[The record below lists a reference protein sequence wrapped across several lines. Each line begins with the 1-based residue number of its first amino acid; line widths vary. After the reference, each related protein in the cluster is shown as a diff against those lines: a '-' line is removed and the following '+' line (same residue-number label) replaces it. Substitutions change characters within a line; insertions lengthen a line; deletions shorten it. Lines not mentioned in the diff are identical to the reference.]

1 MRGTVNKEEG
11 VLWEVDAMMT
21 IDPVRRN
28 SNTIRD
34 TIHVS
39 ITTKDRGQE
48 APILI
53 LLRYAALNEMNSASH
68 IVISLQI
75 APSFLQAKPIQ
86 QLTNIHGPP
95 LPHRINLP
103 LLWNQ
108 SVSCIFGLLNMD
120 QIRIKSQYQS

>member
-1 MRGTVNKEEG
+1 MRSHAGK
-11 VLWEVDAMMT
+11 M
-21 IDPVRRN
+21 
-28 SNTIRD
+28 
-34 TIHVS
+34 
-39 ITTKDRGQE
+39 
-48 APILI
+48 
-53 LLRYAALNEMNSASH
+53 YSASH

-108 SVSCIFGLLNMD
+108 SVS
-120 QIRIKSQYQS
+120 RILDAEHGSESY